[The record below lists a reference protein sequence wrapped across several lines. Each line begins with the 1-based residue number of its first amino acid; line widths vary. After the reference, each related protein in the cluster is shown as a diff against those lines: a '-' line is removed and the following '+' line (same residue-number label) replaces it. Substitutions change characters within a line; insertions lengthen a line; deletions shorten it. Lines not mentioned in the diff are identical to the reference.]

1 MNTLDTQIESMK
13 PQWQCLV
20 AALILRGI
28 CDDYRASD
36 DPGDETPA
44 KLLTVGFTP
53 KSEDKDASWGYQTG
67 DNSYTG
73 GAYSHPH
80 WAVVTLCRDSNP
92 AEIAAE
98 IAEQISELAEQ

>member
-1 MNTLDTQIESMK
+1 MNTLDTQIESIK
-13 PQWQCLV
+13 PQWRGLV
-20 AALILRGI
+20 AALVLDI

-36 DPGDETPA
+36 EPGDETPA

-53 KSEDKDASWGYQTG
+53 ESEDKDASWGYQTG

-73 GAYSHPH
+73 GAYFHPH
-80 WAVVTLCRDSNP
+80 WAVVTLCRDSIP